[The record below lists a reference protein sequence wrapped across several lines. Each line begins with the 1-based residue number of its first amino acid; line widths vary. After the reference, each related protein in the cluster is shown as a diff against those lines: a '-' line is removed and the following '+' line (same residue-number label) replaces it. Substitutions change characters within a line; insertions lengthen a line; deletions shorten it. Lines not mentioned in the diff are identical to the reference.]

1 MALFHFTFVDQI
13 PHQSLT
19 DEEDGD
25 VVFSKNAPH
34 APHPKRG
41 TYAAITK
48 LTCKL
53 GDPLELQDF
62 SSIVDMQPNG
72 HCGYRA
78 VSEGLSQRLSTQ
90 LLTDTDLMN
99 ELHKS
104 SSRSVFFR
112 YRLHEFINSNEH
124 RLNNLDDPVFLDEFG
139 QTDLVFKKTFYSNG
153 NEVCNG
159 SDALG
164 RPATTIELL
173 LNRIYR

>member
-1 MALFHFTFVDQI
+1 MALFNCTFVDQI

-25 VVFSKNAPH
+25 VIFKKNAPH
-34 APHPKRG
+34 APHPKRR
-41 TYAAITK
+41 THAFTK
-48 LTCKL
+48 ITCKL

-62 SSIVDMQPNG
+62 SSIVAMPPNG

-78 VSEGLSQRLSTQ
+78 VAEGLSQRLSLQ
-90 LLTDTDLMN
+90 LTTDTDLMN

-104 SSRSVFFR
+104 SSGSVFFR
-112 YRLHEFINSNEH
+112 YRLHEFINANEH
-124 RLNNLDDPVFLDEFG
+124 RLINLDDPMFLDEFG
-139 QTDLVFKKTFYSNG
+139 QTDLVFKKTFDSSG